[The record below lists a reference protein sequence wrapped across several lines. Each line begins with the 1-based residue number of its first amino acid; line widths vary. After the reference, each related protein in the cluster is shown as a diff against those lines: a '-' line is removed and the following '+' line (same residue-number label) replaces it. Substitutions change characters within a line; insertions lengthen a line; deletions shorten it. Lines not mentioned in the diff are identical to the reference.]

1 MFVETALLVLSL
13 TFGFLMAC
21 AVGANDV
28 ANAMGTSVGSK
39 VLTIFQAIVLASIFE
54 AMGAFLASSQV
65 TQTIQKGVVDLTL
78 MDGKTVISGMLA
90 SLLSSGLWLILATAR
105 GWPVSTTHSIIGA
118 IIGFALIAVGY
129 NAIHWMMV
137 WHIALSWIITPI
149 IAGCV
154 AFLLF
159 KSMQKG
165 VMQAS
170 DPLGKARHILPF
182 YVFLVGFVIGLISLH
197 SVLHMLNLH
206 PSEVWFWCLSLLL
219 GVGFSIVSL
228 LMLHHLHFKQKTKNR
243 STRYRQ
249 VEKVFGLLVIF
260 TAAAMAFA
268 HGSNDVANAIA
279 PLSTLIYVIKNGS
292 VQGLMGYSTPF
303 WIFGLG
309 ALGVLVGLAT
319 YGHRVIE
326 TVGDKITYLDSS
338 RGFCAQLA
346 TALTVLLSSSAGLP
360 VSTTQILVGGI
371 MGVGLAGGVQAIDL
385 NVVRGIFMS
394 WVVTVPA
401 GAFFSIVFY
410 SIFRLFF

>member
-1 MFVETALLVLSL
+1 MFFDTGLVFLSIG
-13 TFGFLMAC
+13 FGFLMAC

-39 VLTIFQAIVLASIFE
+39 VLTLFQAIVLASIFE
-54 AMGAFLASSQV
+54 AMGAFLASGEV

-90 SLLSSGLWLILATAR
+90 ALLSSGLWLVLATVK
-105 GWPVSTTHSIIGA
+105 GWPVSTTHSIVGA
-118 IIGFALIAVGY
+118 LVGFGLVSVGFEG
-129 NAIHWMMV
+129 IHWLMV
-137 WHIALSWIITPI
+137 WHIVLSWIVTPLL
-149 IAGCV
+149 AGV
-154 AFLLF
+154 ASFILF
-159 KSMQKG
+159 KLMQHW
-165 VMQAS
+165 VMLS
-170 DPLGKARHILPF
+170 KDPLDKARHVLPF

-197 SVLHMLNLH
+197 PVFRMLDVQV
-206 PSEVWFWCLSLLL
+206 SEQWFWVFSVLL
-219 GVGFSIVSL
+219 GVLFALVSL
-228 LMLHHLHFKQKTKNR
+228 VMLHRVHFKQKVKDMPA
-243 STRYRQ
+243 RYRQ

-260 TAAAMAFA
+260 TASAMAFA

-279 PLSTLIYVIKNGS
+279 PLSTLIYVIKHGS
-292 VQGLMGYSTPF
+292 AQGLMGYTTPF

-326 TVGDKITYLDSS
+326 TVGHKITYLDSS

-371 MGVGLAGGVQAIDL
+371 MGVGFAGGMQAIDL
-385 NVVRGIFMS
+385 HVVRGIFMS
-394 WVVTVPA
+394 WFITVPA
-401 GAFFSIVFY
+401 GAFFSA
-410 SIFRLFF
+410 LFFLLFRFIF